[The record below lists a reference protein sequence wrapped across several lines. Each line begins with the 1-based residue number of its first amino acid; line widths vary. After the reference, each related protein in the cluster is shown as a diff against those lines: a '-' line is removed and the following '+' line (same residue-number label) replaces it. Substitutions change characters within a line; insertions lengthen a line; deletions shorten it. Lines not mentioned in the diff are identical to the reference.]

1 MAKYKRK
8 RKKNSVLL
16 IGIAII
22 AILIFISVGYS
33 MWSDT
38 LYIDGT
44 ANAKYKEPKLDT
56 ITINKTNDQYLEF
69 EDDVGLKAFEV
80 KTTQLNNTDEK
91 IEVVGN
97 YDRRGWNVSK
107 RNATITLTFV
117 NNYPVT
123 ITNGKAT
130 LIEDTSGYSN
140 TSETGYS
147 LSAEPTATIA
157 SNEIGKFVITFYLK
171 ANSNLLSGTIKYK
184 ISYEVDD
191 VTRYLYLTLNIE
203 K

>member
-38 LYIDGT
+38 LYINGT

-56 ITINKTNDQYLEF
+56 ITVNKTSDQYLEY

-80 KTTQLNNTDEK
+80 TSTELNNTDEK
-91 IEVVGN
+91 IEIVGD
-97 YDRRGWNVSK
+97 YDRRNWNVSK

-123 ITNGKAT
+123 ITNGKVT

-147 LSAEPTATIA
+147 LSTEITETIA
-157 SNEIGKFVITFYLK
+157 SNETGKFVITFHLK

-191 VTRYLYLTLNIE
+191 VTRYLYLTLKIE

>member
-33 MWSDT
+33 LWSDT
-38 LYIDGT
+38 LYINGT

-56 ITINKTNDQYLEF
+56 ITVNKTSNQYLEF
-69 EDDVGLKAFEV
+69 EDDVTLKAFEV
-80 KTTQLNNTDEK
+80 TATQLNNTDEK
-91 IEVVGN
+91 IEIVGD
-97 YDRRGWNVSK
+97 YDRKNWNVSR

-123 ITNGKAT
+123 ITNGKVT

-147 LSAEPTATIA
+147 LSTEITETIA
-157 SNEIGKFVITFYLK
+157 SNETGKFVITFHLK